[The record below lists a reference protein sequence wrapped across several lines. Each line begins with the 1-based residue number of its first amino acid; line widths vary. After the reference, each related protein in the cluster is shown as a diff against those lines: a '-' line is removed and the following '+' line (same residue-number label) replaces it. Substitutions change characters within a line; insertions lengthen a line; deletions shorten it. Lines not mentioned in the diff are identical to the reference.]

1 MHKTAV
7 GSRQAQKTSWLSR
20 VGLGVLGLLTLS
32 GASCYGQAADNI
44 WDKYDPANTATIDHD
59 DWQAVLDAYLITD
72 DPSGVHLF
80 DYRALQANAADRQR
94 LNGYLDYL
102 QELDPRQYARDVQMG
117 YWINLY
123 NAVTVRVVVDA
134 YPVESI
140 LQIHKGETPDSGPWK
155 DIYAMV
161 AGNPLTLDNI
171 EHDILRPIWQDNRI
185 HYAVNCA
192 AMGCPNLASKAFSA
206 DNLERLLDQ
215 CATDFVNHPRGVEFL
230 DEAFGVTSS
239 IYFWY
244 IEDFNNSESGILE
257 HLLEYAEGDLAEQL
271 TTFDGSLD
279 HEYDWSLNEPSTQ

>member
-1 MHKTAV
+1 MPEW
-7 GSRQAQKTSWLSR
+7 AQTIIGLQGLLLAL
-20 VGLGVLGLLTLS
+20 VGLAVFADTPVV
-32 GASCYGQAADNI
+32 GQEAPNI
-44 WDKYDPANTATIDHD
+44 WDQSDPNNSASIDHS
-59 DWQAVLDAYLITD
+59 DWQALLDTYLVTD

-80 DYRALQANAADRQR
+80 DYGALKASEADRQR
-94 LNGYLDYL
+94 LAKYLTDL
-102 QELDPRQYARDVQMG
+102 QGMDPREFARDAQMA

-140 LQIHKGETPDSGPWK
+140 MHIHEGEGPDAGPWR
-155 DIYAMV
+155 DVHVHV

-192 AMGCPNLASKAFSA
+192 SMGCPNLAPEAHTPA
-206 DNLERLLDQ
+206 NLERLMDQ
-215 CATDFVNHPRGVEFL
+215 GAKQFVNHVRGVELL

-244 IEDFNNSESGILE
+244 MEDFGNSEEGVLE
-257 HLLEYAEGDLAEQL
+257 HFRKHAQGELAEQL
-271 TTFDGSLD
+271 KGFDGSLD
-279 HEYDWSLNEPSTQ
+279 HEYDWRLNDTVTE